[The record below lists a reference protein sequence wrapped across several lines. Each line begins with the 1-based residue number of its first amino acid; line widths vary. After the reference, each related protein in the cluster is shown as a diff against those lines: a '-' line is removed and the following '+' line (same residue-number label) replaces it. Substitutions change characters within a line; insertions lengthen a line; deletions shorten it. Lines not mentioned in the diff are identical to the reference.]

1 MICPR
6 CGWVMHLLNSREH
19 NEYEDFL
26 YQCQCG
32 TTHLQIKPRARK
44 IAMEPMGYALPE
56 REETV

>member
-19 NEYEDFL
+19 NEYEDHL

-32 TTHLQIKPRARK
+32 TTHLQIASKTRK
-44 IAMEPMGYALPE
+44 NSIPLNYNLPE
-56 REETV
+56 IEERV